1 MELFS
6 PEFFSALL
14 AIVVIDLV
22 LAGDNA
28 IVIAMAARN
37 LPTHLQKK
45 AIVWGA
51 VGAIAVRSAMTLAV
65 VYLLKIPGLMLV
77 GGLLLVWIAVL
88 VCVIFTFVYGWNA
101 KDDRNKQDTANRYQ
115 SFATLFI
122 WIQLWLMLVLA
133 TQWTPLTW
141 NLFPSVARNAEQVTL
156 LESLADTTS
165 YTY

>member
-1 MELFS
+1 MT
-6 PEFFSALL
+6 ALPIL
-14 AIVVIDLV
+14 IDGSQTPTWLKWAQV
-22 LAGDNA
+22 W
-28 IVIAMAARN
+28 
-37 LPTHLQKK
+37 LPFGNTVNWKL
-45 AIVWGA
+45 
-51 VGAIAVRSAMTLAV
+51 TL
-65 VYLLKIPGLMLV
+65 LSWL
-77 GGLLLVWIAVL
+77 LLLVWIAVL